1 MTTQEIREMLDSTIN
16 SNNTRGISGQSLNA
30 ALHAIL
36 DLVENAESGAGEPQ
50 GVIGA
55 TTILLPNDDSF
66 AEDNTDASFLENNI
80 KAFNALLAQSTAYM
94 PICLRYNNQSVSPN
108 PVFRLRQNT
117 GAWYDYTIV
126 VWTNNYFMA
135 GPIYRLYS
143 DGTVAKVD
151 ELGQVLI
158 APDGNPPFDDSI
170 LGSYNQTATSTNG
183 STLPTSYLPRI
194 LRNEAGEIAIEH
206 PFGSNINMN
215 LFLPVL
221 VSRNEIV
228 LKGGWSHPKFG
239 EMTNDIA
246 FTIGYDE
253 DGQFDGSLTMQNPV
267 TFGGGAEFDTYV
279 MNKI

>member
-16 SNNTRGISGQSLNA
+16 SNGKREISGQSLNA
-30 ALHAIL
+30 ALNAIL
-36 DLVENAESGAGEPQ
+36 DLVENAES
-50 GVIGA
+50 A

-80 KAFNALLAQSTAYM
+80 KAFNALLAQRIAYM
-94 PICLRYNNQSVSPN
+94 PICVRYNNQSISPN
-108 PVFRLRQNT
+108 PVFRLRQKD

-135 GPIYRLYS
+135 GPTYRLYS

-158 APDGNPPFDDSI
+158 APDGLPPFDDSI
-170 LGSYNQTATSTNG
+170 LIGSYNQTATSTNG
-183 STLPTSYLPRI
+183 STLPTSYLPRL
-194 LRNEAGEIAIEH
+194 LRNESRDLMIEN
-206 PFGSNINMN
+206 PFGNYLSKEVV
-215 LFLPVL
+215 LPVL
-221 VSRNEIV
+221 VSRNKIV

-246 FTIGYDE
+246 FTVGYDE
-253 DGQFDGSLTMQNPV
+253 NGQFDGSLTMKNPV